1 MAQISNINQKF
12 IKLFSFINKEG
23 KVDDINTYYG
33 QKWSNVK
40 TDNKTLNSIF
50 NAVDNGDGIVQAEE
64 LNLLNKI
71 LNYIDNLSNKDE
83 IIDKQEIEKFQKQ
96 LDKGTTSIEKIKN
109 NREKSPKISW
119 SEGLDR
125 NITTIQLSNQSEKN
139 SMKII
144 ENELKA
150 IGEEQGFTVE
160 KINSGENIWIEDT
173 SIRRADGKI
182 YVPYHS
188 SPEEEKATPE
198 GAFTSIRGNENVTK
212 QGSILK
218 DGYGFDI
225 TVNTQDRYYGTSYLE
240 GGNVLNTKLK
250 DGTPAA
256 IVGEGS
262 IGMTLE
268 VMGLEKTPENIKTV
282 KKQIATD
289 LGLEEDQ
296 VTFIPQHEFHIDM
309 IYRPLHNGEVAIPD
323 YEQGIAVLKNLRDEV
338 QQSFTEQSDSTSHQ
352 KILTQRKLHK
362 LNKQIDQLQELSDNT
377 KELRQ
382 EANDNLTAAGY
393 KIVKLPCFTAN
404 SNDKTNFMNGV
415 GGTSA
420 KTGQTFY
427 ITNKSEFPELESVI
441 EESLKKAG
449 IDKVYFVSTQH
460 ALSSK
465 GGLDCLT
472 QEK

>member
-150 IGEEQGFTVE
+150 IGEE
-160 KINSGENIWIEDT
+160 
-173 SIRRADGKI
+173 
-182 YVPYHS
+182 
-188 SPEEEKATPE
+188 
-198 GAFTSIRGNENVTK
+198 
-212 QGSILK
+212 
-218 DGYGFDI
+218 
-225 TVNTQDRYYGTSYLE
+225 
-240 GGNVLNTKLK
+240 
-250 DGTPAA
+250 
-256 IVGEGS
+256 
-262 IGMTLE
+262 
-268 VMGLEKTPENIKTV
+268 
-282 KKQIATD
+282 
-289 LGLEEDQ
+289 
-296 VTFIPQHEFHIDM
+296 
-309 IYRPLHNGEVAIPD
+309 
-323 YEQGIAVLKNLRDEV
+323 
-338 QQSFTEQSDSTSHQ
+338 
-352 KILTQRKLHK
+352 
-362 LNKQIDQLQELSDNT
+362 
-377 KELRQ
+377 
-382 EANDNLTAAGY
+382 
-393 KIVKLPCFTAN
+393 
-404 SNDKTNFMNGV
+404 
-415 GGTSA
+415 
-420 KTGQTFY
+420 
-427 ITNKSEFPELESVI
+427 
-441 EESLKKAG
+441 
-449 IDKVYFVSTQH
+449 
-460 ALSSK
+460 
-465 GGLDCLT
+465 
-472 QEK
+472 